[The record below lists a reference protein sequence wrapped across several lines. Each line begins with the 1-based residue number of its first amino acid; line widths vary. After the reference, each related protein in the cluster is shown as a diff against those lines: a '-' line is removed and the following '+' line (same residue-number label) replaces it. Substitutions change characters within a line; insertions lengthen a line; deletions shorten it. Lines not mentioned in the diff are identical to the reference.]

1 MLVHVRTHAKE
12 KPHQCRLCEKG
23 FSRAE
28 NLKIDI
34 RPHSG
39 EKPYCVHK
47 FDELLNYKEDEPLDA
62 INNANINFICTQTP
76 SSSSTTSSSTENNL
90 ANTSVVSS
98 PSSDSAI
105 VPVKF
110 LTQRILNKQNS
121 KLPPPI
127 NGMGDTMH
135 T

>member
-39 EKPYCVHK
+39 EKPYSEESDYIKHREHIKPSARKSFTRISSNSIRRPSYAQDSFCLTMEEMCHIK
-47 FDELLNYKEDEPLDA
+47 GNDIDSYWLTDEVDGPLH
-62 INNANINFICTQTP
+62 
-76 SSSSTTSSSTENNL
+76 
-90 ANTSVVSS
+90 
-98 PSSDSAI
+98 
-105 VPVKF
+105 
-110 LTQRILNKQNS
+110 R
-121 KLPPPI
+121 
-127 NGMGDTMH
+127 
-135 T
+135 